1 MTKTRKRLLPILILA
16 IGVAGFLL
24 LKATRPEPQTIAAQ
38 ERSWRVD
45 TLTVTLGAHRPELA
59 LYGQV
64 QAPEMMTLA
73 APVAA
78 RVAQRPVHEGQWVA
92 EGELLVALEGADLQP
107 LLAQAEADVA
117 DLRAQLS
124 SEDIRYRND
133 LQAVKSEQEIVANA
147 ERQFERTR
155 TLVDRN
161 LASADQLEGAVD
173 MLARARLTL
182 AARQRALDEHGAR
195 RQSLQARLARAEASL
210 EATRLD
216 LRRSEVMAPFD
227 GVVTRV
233 VVAPGNQVG
242 KYQSLLS
249 VYPVDGLELRA
260 QVPNAYREELAQAL
274 RQGEQP
280 LARGSLGGQEFVMRR
295 FAGESDPAGTEA
307 IFQLTG
313 DAGALRPGA
322 MVPVVLQRPEV
333 DNVLAVPYSA
343 IYGNS
348 GVYVVSA
355 DQRMRRLTIA
365 QRGEV
370 LRDNGERWALIAGP
384 ELVDG
389 QQLIVTHLP
398 NAIEGLK
405 VEVVEAGDA

>member
-1 MTKTRKRLLPILILA
+1 MTKTRKRLLPVLILA

-24 LKATRPEPQTIAAQ
+24 LKATRPEPRIIAAQ

-45 TLTVTLGAHRPELA
+45 TLTVALRAHRPELA

-78 RVAQRPVHEGQWVA
+78 RVARRPVHEGQWVA
-92 EGELLVALEGADLQP
+92 EGELLVALEGADLEP

-155 TLVDRN
+155 TLADRN
-161 LASADQLEGAVD
+161 LASADQLEEAVD
-173 MLARARLTL
+173 MLAQARLAL
-182 AARQRALDEHGAR
+182 AARQRALDEHEAR
-195 RQSLQARLARAEASL
+195 RQSLQARLARAQASL
-210 EATRLD
+210 EATRRD
-216 LRRSEVMAPFD
+216 LRRSEVVAPFD

-249 VYPVDGLELRA
+249 VYPVGGLELRA
-260 QVPNAYREELAQAL
+260 QVPNAYREELAEAL
-274 RQGEQP
+274 RQGERP
-280 LARGSLGGQEFVMRR
+280 LARGSLNGQEFTLQR

-307 IFQLTG
+307 IFLLTG

-322 MVPVVLQRPEV
+322 MVPVVLQRPAV

-355 DQRMRRLTIA
+355 DQRMRRLAIV

-370 LRDNGERWALIAGP
+370 LQDNGERWALIAGP
-384 ELVDG
+384 ELAEG